1 MDFLKQKNPH
11 ERDKYIVF
19 DEGPHIYTIHG
30 DSNYTSVTTWNK
42 SMFSKFDA
50 DKIIDKMMKSSKWPE
65 SKYFNM
71 TKPEIK
77 QMWADSGKQASSLG
91 TTMHENIE
99 KFYNNVPVSD
109 ISTEFNYF
117 LEFHEK
123 HKDEII
129 AYRTEWMIYDV
140 ELKLAGSIDFVYQDK
155 DGNLSIGDWKRS
167 KEIKKKPFRNECSV
181 NPIIEH
187 IPDCNFWHYSLQLNT
202 YKAMLERNYD
212 KKIKD
217 LFIICLHPENK
228 NNSYLKFKVPDLQKE
243 VLELFEER
251 KQQLENS
258 T

>member
-1 MDFLKQKNPH
+1 
-11 ERDKYIVF
+11 
-19 DEGPHIYTIHG
+19 
-30 DSNYTSVTTWNK
+30 
-42 SMFSKFDA
+42 
-50 DKIIDKMMKSSKWPE
+50 
-65 SKYFNM
+65 M

-77 QMWADSGKQASSLG
+77 QMWADSGKRCSFG

-99 KFYNNVPVSD
+99 KFYNNVPD

-117 LEFHEK
+117 LNFTK

-155 DGNLSIGDWKRS
+155 DGNLSI
-167 KEIKKKPFRNECSV
+167 EIGKDQRKLKKPFRNECSV

-212 KKIKD
+212 KK
-217 LFIICLHPENK
+217 
-228 NNSYLKFKVPDLQKE
+228 LKIFYNLPA
-243 VLELFEER
+243 
-251 KQQLENS
+251 S
-258 T
+258 